1 MASYSMEDIDVIRRR
16 SGLSYQEAVS
26 MLDYHNGDVL
36 RVLIDLEK
44 KGKLKEEGKM
54 ETAQTT
60 YTGEKGKNK
69 FMNFIQKMYR
79 IRVKVQKGQT
89 TIANLSVLYVAL
101 AVILFS
107 PHLAILSLILGLLLG
122 YRITIDQNDEAF
134 RQEEAGDLVRTAADN
149 VRNAVN
155 TVSREIG
162 NAMGKAQ
169 DRGAESAKEEAR
181 ETREIPVNPAAA
193 DEIKSPLNTAMPD
206 LNAGILHDLD
216 RKMNGPN
223 VPVIQVPVQ
232 TESVDGSV
240 RVNEEPNGYFTA
252 SVG

>member
-1 MASYSMEDIDVIRRR
+1 MASYSVEDIDIIRRK

-26 MLDYHNGDVL
+26 MLDYHNGDVV

-44 KGKLKEEGKM
+44 KGKLKEDGKM
-54 ETAQTT
+54 ENVQKSFT
-60 YTGEKGKNK
+60 EGKSRSK
-69 FMNFIQKMYR
+69 FVNFIQKLYR
-79 IRVKVQKGQT
+79 IRMKVQKGET
-89 TIANLSVLYVAL
+89 VIANLSVLYVGL

-122 YRITIDQNDEAF
+122 YRITVDQNDPEF
-134 RQEEAGDLVRTAADN
+134 REQEAGDLVRTAADN
-149 VRNAVN
+149 MRNAVN

-169 DRGAESAKEEAR
+169 EQGAKPAQAEKKE
-181 ETREIPVNPAAA
+181 AAA
-193 DEIKSPLNTAMPD
+193 RTAAEEEISSSLNTAMPD

-216 RKMNGPN
+216 RKVNGPD

-232 TESVDGSV
+232 TESMDGQV
-240 RVNEEPNGYFTA
+240 QVNEEPNGYFTA
-252 SVG
+252 TVG